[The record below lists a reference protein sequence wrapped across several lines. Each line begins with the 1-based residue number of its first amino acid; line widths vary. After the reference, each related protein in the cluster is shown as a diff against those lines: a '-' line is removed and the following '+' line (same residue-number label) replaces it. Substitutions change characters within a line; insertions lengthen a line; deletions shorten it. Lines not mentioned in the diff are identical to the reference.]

1 MMRSR
6 RSLVMLGLVL
16 LAAGCV
22 RTTDGA
28 SPGVT
33 PSLPEPALTTEAAP
47 DPDHV
52 ARQFLEA
59 WKAGDYESMYALLSP
74 LTKDALPFDDFVG
87 RYQDVMRAGAF
98 RSVEYAIVSSLVQS
112 PQRAEVRFR
121 VTLDS
126 AVVGPITR
134 ENRMDL
140 TRDRGEAWR
149 VAWAETAIL
158 PDLEGGRQLSLSTI
172 TPTRANIYDRDGD
185 ALAAEPSADQANVA
199 ALWLVP
205 NEIGDEEAEESL
217 LTNLRRLF
225 DLASTDPILER
236 YDAIRNTN
244 FFVPLGEVP
253 YEEYQRVGG
262 LLASLGGIYARTY
275 GARYYYGTGLTPFA
289 GGVAP
294 HAVGYVSQIQEQELE
309 ARRAQGYQGDEYVGR
324 IGVEAAFEQELRG
337 VPGGTLSLLDSE
349 GNYIGAL
356 EQRDP
361 QPPYAIYTTLDRG
374 LQAVAQ
380 RAIEGFAGAV
390 VVLERDTGAVLAMA
404 SSPGFDPNL
413 FVGGNPLLGNETLQM
428 LNQADQ
434 PYVNRATSGLYPP
447 GSTFKMITMAAALE
461 SGFFE
466 PDTVYYCGL
475 TFEDLPGI
483 TLYDWRY
490 EKELP
495 ASGELTLQGGLERSC
510 NPWFYH
516 IGLELYKRG
525 LPSAIPDMARGFG
538 LGQATG
544 IEIGDE
550 AGQVP
555 DPENALETLGEAWAA
570 RHPVQ
575 MAIGQSSLQ
584 VTPLQVARYVAA
596 IGNGGTLYRPQII
609 DRIQNAEG
617 EVLEQFEPEAQAQVP
632 VSPENLQAI
641 QEAMV
646 NVIVKPGA
654 TAYRRF
660 LGLNLNVA
668 GKTGTAQTTEFGE
681 PHAWF
686 AGYTFEGRED
696 KPDIA
701 VAVILEHQGEGSDW
715 AAPVFRRIIETYF
728 KGRPLAI
735 YPWEE
740 RLWVVRTPEP
750 EEGEATETPTP

>member
-6 RSLVMLGLVL
+6 RFLVVLGLIL
-16 LAAGCV
+16 LATGCM

-47 DPDHV
+47 DPDQV
-52 ARQFLEA
+52 ARKFLEA

-74 LTKDALPFDDFVG
+74 LTKDALPFDDFAG

-158 PDLEGGRQLSLSTI
+158 PELEGGRQLSLSTI

-253 YEEYQRVGG
+253 YEKYQRVGG
-262 LLASLGGIYARTY
+262 LLASLGGVYARAY
-275 GARYYYGTGLTPFA
+275 DARYYYGTGLTPFA
-289 GGVAP
+289 GAVAP

-337 VPGGTLSLLDSE
+337 VPGGTLSLLDSQ
-349 GNYIGAL
+349 GNYIGSL

-361 QPPYAIYTTLDRG
+361 QPPFAVYTTLNRD

-413 FVGGNPLLGNETLQM
+413 FMGGNPLLGSETLQM

-447 GSTFKMITMAAALE
+447 GSIFKMITMAAALE

-516 IGLELYKRG
+516 IGLELYKQG

-570 RHPVQ
+570 RHPVLL
-575 MAIGQSSLQ
+575 AIGQSALQ

-596 IGNGGTLYRPQII
+596 IGNGGTLYRPRII

-617 EVLEQFEPEAQAQVP
+617 EVLEQFEPEAQGQLP
-632 VSPENLQAI
+632 VSSDNLQAI
-641 QEAMV
+641 QEAMM
-646 NVIVKPGA
+646 NVVVKP
-654 TAYRRF
+654 
-660 LGLNLNVA
+660 
-668 GKTGTAQTTEFGE
+668 
-681 PHAWF
+681 
-686 AGYTFEGRED
+686 
-696 KPDIA
+696 
-701 VAVILEHQGEGSDW
+701 
-715 AAPVFRRIIETYF
+715 
-728 KGRPLAI
+728 
-735 YPWEE
+735 
-740 RLWVVRTPEP
+740 
-750 EEGEATETPTP
+750 